1 MARTGRPKKE
11 IDQSNFEKLCSIQC
25 TEQEIAAF
33 FDCDVST
40 ISRWC
45 KKTYGTTFE
54 DIANKKAA
62 LGKISLRRSQ
72 FKMAERSERMAIW
85 LGKQYLNQAD
95 RMETTVTE
103 IDANLRNEIEDF
115 LHDEGTGTATNED

>member
-1 MARTGRPKKE
+1 MAKTGRPQKE

-33 FDCDVST
+33 FDCDIST
-40 ISRWC
+40 IARWC
-45 KKTYGTTFE
+45 KKTYGKTFE
-54 DIANKKAA
+54 DIANKKSA

-85 LGKQYLNQAD
+85 LGKQYLNQTD

-103 IDANLRNEIEDF
+103 IDANLRNEIEEF
-115 LHDEGTGTATNED
+115 LHDEGTGVTTNED